1 MRNGR
6 TSMMGE
12 PSASSND
19 AMTDEHTLINPEA
32 SVERLSGNPGSRVFC
47 VVVWI
52 PFTIGMVV
60 IGTLYMNRCATDPK
74 IPIYLI
80 VAGSV
85 FLFGVVLLLIHKACQ
100 KLIFVLEVFL
110 CIFSVCW
117 FALGSIWVFTIYNDA
132 SKDCHYILFNF
143 AFGALLFQYILL
155 AFILSFFCVCSS
167 CLSFMAA
174 RFVTNVNA
182 E

>member
-1 MRNGR
+1 MTLLLSCG
-6 TSMMGE
+6 
-12 PSASSND
+12 
-19 AMTDEHTLINPEA
+19 AMEQLFR
-32 SVERLSGNPGSRVFC
+32 SLSCLLLLSGPRVFC

-74 IPIYLI
+74 IPIYLM

-85 FLFGVVLLLIHKACQ
+85 FLFGVALLLIHKACQ

-167 CLSFMAA
+167 CLSFMVSVCTT
-174 RFVTNVNA
+174 RNPRYIGILLDIVHVA
-182 E
+182 ELHLQ